1 MKITTGRKIAFAFGI
16 IVLVS
21 LIGSSLSIINFLKL
35 RQANSWNI
43 HSYKVMSLS
52 DSMLTDMVNMETG
65 VRGFVISGNEAFLA
79 PFNAGK
85 TAFDQKYNQ
94 LRTMTADNASQQQ
107 RLTSLLDLH
116 NSVQAIDDQLIALR
130 RQVNGGQQPLDALTH
145 FFQEGR
151 DKAFMDRYR
160 AVATGFN
167 NAESSLL
174 ATRSDDVNSLAFAT
188 KMTLSLAGLTT
199 ILLSLVLGTIITR
212 SIVRA
217 LGGEP
222 KAAADIAGMIAQG
235 NLTVDIAVPLKGQG
249 SLMASLEAMR
259 QQLVTIVSGIQSS
272 AELINNSASEI
283 AQGNIDL
290 AQRTEEQAAAL
301 EQTAASMEELT
312 ATVRQNTDNARQ
324 ANSQADTTSHVA
336 LQGRCGE
343 TGCRNHALYF

>member
-1 MKITTGRKIAFAFGI
+1 
-16 IVLVS
+16 
-21 LIGSSLSIINFLKL
+21 
-35 RQANSWNI
+35 
-43 HSYKVMSLS
+43 
-52 DSMLTDMVNMETG
+52 
-65 VRGFVISGNEAFLA
+65 
-79 PFNAGK
+79 
-85 TAFDQKYNQ
+85 
-94 LRTMTADNASQQQ
+94 MTADNASQQQ

-174 ATRSDDVNSLAFAT
+174 ATRSDDVNNLAFAT

-222 KAAADIAGMIAQG
+222 KAAADIAGMIA
-235 NLTVDIAVPLKGQG
+235 
-249 SLMASLEAMR
+249 R
-259 QQLVTIVSGIQSS
+259 VT
-272 AELINNSASEI
+272 
-283 AQGNIDL
+283 
-290 AQRTEEQAAAL
+290 
-301 EQTAASMEELT
+301 
-312 ATVRQNTDNARQ
+312 
-324 ANSQADTTSHVA
+324 
-336 LQGRCGE
+336 
-343 TGCRNHALYF
+343 